1 MNQPIRLVRSRTLSS
16 VIDGIGQTPLLRLK
30 KVAAHV
36 PSVEVFVKLEFMNPG
51 GSVKDR
57 PALRMIQDAV
67 QNGRLTRDK
76 VLIDATSGNTGV
88 AYSMIG
94 AAMGYRVQLV
104 MPKNV
109 TQARKDITQAYGT
122 ELVFSSPMEGSDGA
136 IRLVRKLVSEDPDRY
151 FYSDQYSN
159 PSNPLAHYHGTGQ
172 EILDA
177 VGDRIT
183 HFVAALGTSGTAM
196 GTTRRLHEHHR
207 KIHCVAAEP
216 AEAMHGLEGLKH
228 MASSIVPPIYDPSTV
243 DEILPITT
251 DDGWDMAEKC
261 AELEGL
267 YIGHSAGANV
277 AAAVKLAERAHRE
290 QGGGCVVTVAC
301 DRGDRYFAPMKWER
315 KYVW

>member
-1 MNQPIRLVRSRTLSS
+1 MNQPIRLVRSRALSS

-36 PSVEVFVKLEFMNPG
+36 PSVEVYVKLEFMNPG

-67 QNGRLTRDK
+67 RDGRLTRDK

-136 IRLVRKLVSEDPDRY
+136 IRLVRKLVAENPDRY

-228 MASSIVPPIYDPSTV
+228 MASSIVPPIYDPTTV

-301 DRGDRYFAPMKWER
+301 DRGDRYFAPMKWEK

>member
-1 MNQPIRLVRSRTLSS
+1 MNQAVRLVRSRRLSS
-16 VIDGIGQTPLLRLK
+16 IIEGIGQTPLLRLK

-36 PSVEVFVKLEFMNPG
+36 PSVEVYVKLEFMNPG

-57 PALRMIQDAV
+57 PALRMIQDAIRD
-67 QNGRLTRDK
+67 GRLTQDK

-88 AYSMIG
+88 AYAMIG

-136 IRLVRKLVSEDPDRY
+136 IRLVRKLVEASPDRY

-196 GTTRRLHEHHR
+196 GTTRRLHEHDR
-207 KIHCVAAEP
+207 KVHCVAAEP

-228 MASSIVPPIYDPSTV
+228 MASSIVPPIYDPNTV
-243 DEILPITT
+243 DEIMPITT
-251 DDGWDMAEKC
+251 DEGWDMAEKC
-261 AELEGL
+261 AALEGM

-290 QGGGCVVTVAC
+290 HGGGCVVTVAC
-301 DRGDRYFAPMKWER
+301 DRGDRYFAPMKWEK